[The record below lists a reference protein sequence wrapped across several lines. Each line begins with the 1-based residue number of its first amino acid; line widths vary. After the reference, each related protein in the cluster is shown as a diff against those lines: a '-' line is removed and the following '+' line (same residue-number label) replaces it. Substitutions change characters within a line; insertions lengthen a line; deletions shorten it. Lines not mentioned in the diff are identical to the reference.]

1 MVNPYQLRLLPLAVA
16 AIVAATGIPIA
27 VRGTPWWQIDL
38 DVQDIVNNLLLY
50 LPLGIALW
58 RRSLLAVLASALL
71 LSSAI
76 EIAQLWSIGRFASPV
91 DAVANMVGAMLGALA
106 WRSAG
111 IRHAV
116 AGYVHG
122 INGIHAAAAAL
133 CMATI
138 LVIWGLPTRGSHLSN
153 WNPDFPMQ
161 FGNESTND
169 RPWSGEILQLI
180 LRPSMTPPSTAVP
193 IDAAAIG
200 IIEAGPLV
208 LGGGNGVQVPAE
220 KSRQFAHAAMNVNSF
235 TLIAR
240 VTPANTT
247 QDGPARIISFSADPM
262 NGNFDLGQD
271 GRRIAFRICT
281 GVSEVQGERLRIETV
296 PLLEAGADT
305 FVAASYDGAVAQ
317 IHVNGELEGRRNLAA
332 AACAVAAMCDPD
344 VPLLWALLGGL
355 ATIIGLA
362 IFPWRS
368 RIQAIAVALLASAVV
383 LLATRLLGAGTVPI
397 ATQPW
402 TQLMVLFGA
411 SVVSLTARRTPSGR
425 GGT

>member
-1 MVNPYQLRLLPLAVA
+1 MLTPYQLRLLPLAVA
-16 AIVAATGIPIA
+16 AIVAATGIPIE
-27 VRGTPWWQIDL
+27 VRGTPWGQINL
-38 DVQDIVNNLLLY
+38 DVQDIANNLLLY
-50 LPLGIALW
+50 VPLGIALW
-58 RRSLLAVLASALL
+58 RRSLLVVLASALL

-76 EIAQLWSIGRFASPV
+76 ETAQLWSIGRFASPV
-91 DAVANMVGAMLGALA
+91 DAAANTVGAMLGALA

-116 AGYVHG
+116 AGYVNG
-122 INGIHAAAAAL
+122 INGTHAAASAF
-133 CMATI
+133 CMTTI
-138 LVIWGLPTRGSHLSN
+138 LVIWGLPTRASHLSN

-161 FGNESTND
+161 LGNESTND

-180 LRPSMTPPSTAVP
+180 LRPSMTPPSNAVP
-193 IDAAAIG
+193 VDAAANG

-208 LGGGNGVQVPAE
+208 LDGGNGVQVPAE

-240 VTPANTT
+240 VAPANTT
-247 QDGPARIISFSADPM
+247 QNGPARIISFSTDPM
-262 NGNFDLGQD
+262 SGNFDLGQD

-281 GVSEVQGERLRIETV
+281 GVSDIQGERLRIETG

-305 FVAASYDGAVAQ
+305 FVAASYDGAVAR
-317 IHVNGELEGRRNLAA
+317 IHVNGKLQGRGNLAA
-332 AACAVAAMCDPD
+332 AGCAVAAMCDSA

-362 IFPWRS
+362 IFSWRC
-368 RIQAIAVALLASAVV
+368 RIQAVAVALLASAVV
-383 LLATRLLGAGTVPI
+383 LLATRLQGAGTVPI

-411 SVVSLTARRTPSGR
+411 SVVSLAARRTPSGH